1 VSLQL
6 APSPALPTSIAATG
20 LAPTRRAPLRPGLLE
35 VGGNDE
41 AKGLPDN
48 LATASI
54 SPKTELPADEQP
66 RTKSIALGRL
76 SNEACLKEATARGLP
91 FATVDSARGV
101 ETPVRLRGSLN
112 GVSFQGLEGQAR
124 QATSVFE
131 ILDCRLLL
139 ALDNWSA
146 FLAKRHIKR
155 VLHMSM
161 YRPPP
166 RGQAESGKRHSGA
179 LAIDVGHF
187 VRDDDSKI
195 NVEKDF
201 FGTIGKRPCPAP
213 SPRSEANR
221 VLRELVCEA
230 VANELF
236 HVVLTPGYNR
246 AHHNHLHLEIAP
258 NSDHVYVR

>member
-1 VSLQL
+1 
-6 APSPALPTSIAATG
+6 
-20 LAPTRRAPLRPGLLE
+20 
-35 VGGNDE
+35 
-41 AKGLPDN
+41 
-48 LATASI
+48 LATASA
-54 SPKTELPADEQP
+54 PPTAVPPTDEQP

-101 ETPVRLRGSLN
+101 ETPVRLTGALN
-112 GVSFQGLEGQAR
+112 GVSFQGLEGQAK
-124 QATSVFE
+124 QATSIFE

-146 FLAKRHIKR
+146 FLAKRRITR

-166 RGQAESGKRHSGA
+166 RGETQAGTRHNGA

-187 VRDDDSKI
+187 VRDDDSNV

-201 FGTIGKRPCPAP
+201 FGAIGKRPCPAP
-213 SPRSEANR
+213 PPRSEANR
-221 VLRELVCEA
+221 MLRELVCEA
-230 VANELF
+230 IANELF

-258 NSDHVYVR
+258 NGDHVYVR